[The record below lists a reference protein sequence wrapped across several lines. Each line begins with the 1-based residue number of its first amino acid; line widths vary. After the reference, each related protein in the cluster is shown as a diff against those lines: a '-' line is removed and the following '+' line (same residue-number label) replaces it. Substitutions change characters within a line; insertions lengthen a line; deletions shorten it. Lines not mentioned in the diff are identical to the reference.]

1 MFIIHLTTPETLAA
15 ITALGGFL
23 DNEHDKGADEGP
35 MVQCAE
41 QMIELF
47 AHQELTSFD
56 LTLLQLATLQYACES
71 QGGDEGALGI
81 VGEEDEDEEYLE
93 TCAAMRAV
101 VEVIDRLLVGR

>member
-47 AHQELTSFD
+47 AHQELMSFD

-71 QGGDEGALGI
+71 QGGDEGALDDDG
-81 VGEEDEDEEYLE
+81 DDPEYTE
-93 TCAAMRAV
+93 SCNAMRAV
-101 VEVIDRLLVGR
+101 VSVIDRLLVGR